1 MFGKIMSKKGKGFFC
16 LFCFCFWGWGSG
28 VLLVSHGRSF
38 SFYFIYNDGKFLEE
52 EMWFY
57 FGWFFHHVLFIVIPE
72 FLRGE
77 QAALFFLHLN
87 LCLKIVT

>member
-1 MFGKIMSKKGKGFFC
+1 M
-16 LFCFCFWGWGSG
+16 
-28 VLLVSHGRSF
+28 LLVSHGRSF

-77 QAALFFLHLN
+77 QAALFFFT
-87 LCLKIVT
+87 LKPLSKNSDMISCKVWQRIQSCVVCVFKLISFVYW